1 MRTLRPPA
9 PPPALPPDRWC
20 AALANDARAALT
32 DVLAEAGYERAPGAA
47 RPPRPGRRRRAVLL
61 GGVGA
66 GAALAA
72 WLAAGEGARVRGV
85 LLLAPP
91 LQTAEG
97 ARDALREL
105 GAPLLAVVG
114 GAAVGGGAAGELAAA
129 GGERRVLRLPAAD
142 DALRLPRARRRRL
155 RLPQQALDAAVAVS
169 AGAVTADHPTI
180 PSSVGV

>member
-9 PPPALPPDRWC
+9 LPPALPPDRWC
-20 AALANDARAALT
+20 AALAHDARAALS
-32 DVLAEAGYERAPGAA
+32 DVLAEAGAA

-61 GGVGA
+61 GGAGA

-169 AGAVTADHPTI
+169 AGAVTAFR
-180 PSSVGV
+180 SVL